1 MNMKNIL
8 KLLII
13 LIIMINIA
21 SIHAT
26 DNSSE
31 ILNEQNKYD
40 IYVDSNIGN
49 DSFTGESW
57 QTPVKTIEKAIN
69 ISNTNST
76 INIYLNNG
84 TFNGNNNTQLT
95 ISNKNTIN
103 IIGSANTIID
113 GENKNNIFT
122 ITNNTKITLQNI
134 QFINAYINNTI
145 SKGPA
150 INLENNTEIL
160 IENCRFINNT
170 AEGEQVSGGAINIEN
185 TEKTT
190 IKNNEFK
197 NNTINL
203 YNNTYS
209 AYGGAINLKNNT
221 IIKIEN
227 NTLTQNNIK
236 RNTNIPF
243 EIKTTINMLWDN
255 RKNTGSFVSYNTHNC
270 TILEKINSYGKA
282 ININN
287 SERLEIINNIIINNS
302 NSSGDTLHINNTKNI
317 IFYNNTI
324 SNNTSTKLTL
334 TKINPNTMFLDIV
347 NFILT
352 TNGTVNIENSENLK
366 IIDNTLKNNIIE
378 NGNGGAFYIENIN
391 QTTIKNNTL
400 TNNTALCGGAILIN
414 NCNQTEI
421 KENKLSNNKATYK
434 DKSIVS
440 CQTYNEIDYLTII
453 ENAKLAN
460 LKVYTSIESQEYY
473 DYAKEIFKNK
483 LAYRINIVKGTVATG
498 GAVHIEN
505 SNKTKINNNTFL
517 ENYATA
523 GGSIYIT
530 NSKKIEINNTIIKN
544 NTAFWYRISGWN
556 DIYMSGQGII
566 YLNNTTASIE
576 NCNITGNYMNL
587 AITDYLTTFSIIQI
601 ENSNTTIKNTHFTK
615 NKVPCGTIQNNGY
628 TEIFNCTFQEN
639 IGKHEAPTIEAT
651 IKYEKGNGADIH
663 NKGYC
668 NIINTTF
675 KNTKVNAGSIG
686 GSIYNNGTIILKNI
700 EISGIKSLH
709 VGHAVGAAIANI
721 GNLTIIDSTIKDN
734 IIRSTYNTR
743 FQGTI
748 HNEGLLT
755 ARRTIFMNNTALN
768 GGEHPTNEGI
778 DVKSLDTGSG
788 NIYNL
793 GGTLNITECIFINPQ
808 QGILYHDIA
817 NLGGTIISLENNYW
831 NGVNPNIYRNTNA
844 NIQKYIILSAE
855 PEYSALKINES
866 MNITAKFLSNTLQ
879 ELKDIKL
886 PFEKLNLTFKTKV
899 NGENIEI
906 TKKPINNTATFIF
919 NWTQEKGT
927 FPSNITYGIECKPL
941 IVTYQERI
949 IIKTPITPSKD
960 ILIEVGKDFTN
971 MNVEVK
977 NITYGENITVKIN
990 ITGNASHQPTGNI
1003 SIYLLNY
1010 EGYQTLNKYITHITN
1025 GQAELSFQYKGL
1037 DKYMLKIVY
1046 EGDELYCKNYTR
1058 TYVSIG
1064 VKLNMTLPES
1074 IYVDEALI
1082 INISKTPKSPNTK
1095 GTIYVDGK
1103 KFSTVSYNKDNITL
1117 TYKNYKRFQTEG
1129 TYNITITYNINNY
1142 ETSTSKMLII
1152 KRHETNLTLNASDI
1166 MIGQNLLINMSI
1178 TPEEVGGEV
1187 NITINNQTLT
1197 PAYINGTKTWTYN
1210 ITNLKA
1216 GTYNI
1221 TATFNGNKKYAPT
1234 TITKTITVHRYP
1246 SNLTVKQTI
1255 NDNLTGTITTQ
1266 AQGTGN
1272 ITVWIN
1278 NKKYTQKNNNTNIF
1292 NVEYINGTNY
1302 IYIHYTGDDT
1312 YDSATW
1318 NTTMNITYKY
1328 FLKAENITY
1337 YQNEEFNYT
1346 ITLLDGKLKPLDDYV
1361 NITFNNTQYKI
1372 KTVNGTIQF
1381 PLKLPKGT
1389 YNITIQYNQSTI
1401 TNTINIT
1408 TADTNPNMTIKT
1420 NNITYTEKLQVT
1432 INITKG
1438 ATGTI
1443 TIKIHNQTQTIK
1455 IQNNKVTA
1463 TFENIPAGN
1472 QTVTATYNGDNKYRI
1487 ITENK
1492 TIQIKKAQS
1501 TIKITTGNITIG
1513 ENIFIYATTNKGTTG
1528 NVTFRII
1535 GQYSPRNRTL
1545 ENNKAT
1551 WYISPLNRGQYT
1563 ITATYCGD
1571 NNYNPSN
1578 TTYTITL
1585 DPEINLTINT
1595 QDTEYGEEI
1604 LIQANVNPELKGQIN
1619 LQIDDINQNVTIE
1632 NGKATL
1638 KIPELNAGTYN
1649 IKATFLS
1656 ENFQSQTT
1664 THNLTIK
1671 PTNPISD
1678 IYIKDILAGEDEI
1691 IQITL
1696 KNDSLKYKIFIDNK
1710 QYNKLNITIPKLTKG
1725 EHTLTV
1731 EVTGNNNYKNQTQTI
1746 KFYAKTQTSTIN
1758 ITTQNITYHENLI
1771 IKAAITENA
1780 TGTITYKIANTTITT
1795 QDKEIS
1801 IKNLAAG
1808 TYTLTVTYNGDS
1820 YYQSSNTTT
1829 TITVY
1834 KTTPTM
1840 NVELNA
1846 STPEDPVNITVK
1858 INTDATGNITYRI
1871 YGLYSPR
1878 NKTII
1883 NGQSNWLIEPLEMGE
1898 YELIVIYNGD
1908 DNYNPTNITKII
1920 NINQIKSYLTHNITI
1935 NPDNSLTVTAEL
1947 TTTENDTINTDI
1959 TLRIG
1964 NKFYKMKITNN
1975 TGLFTTPELTPG
1987 NYRYSL
1993 AYAGTT
1999 EISSSN
2005 NNGEFTIK
2013 ETVTLESNT
2022 TVNNNTATIQIH
2034 SSKDNINITLTINN
2048 TEYPITIKNNTATI
2062 QIDLKPGQYTYTI
2075 KYDGNEL
2082 AKTANTTGT
2091 FTIKQTPEITYT
2103 LEINPDNSITLHINS
2118 TIKDTNLTLEIN
2130 GKNYLIKITN
2140 GTGLYTTPELNPDN
2154 YTYHII
2160 YDGDKLTKGIEK
2172 SGQFELKNNAQLDV
2186 KNLTKY
2192 YSSTDRLN
2200 MTLTQ
2205 KNRPIA
2211 NETIYITINGVTY
2224 KRTTNTE
2231 GKISMAINLASGNYT
2246 ATITFNNTQYNPIT
2260 KNIQINIKN
2269 TIYGDDIT
2277 KVYKNDTQ
2285 YYAIFT
2291 DNTGKLLKNTTVTFN
2306 INGVFYQ
2313 RTTNQ
2318 EGIAKL
2324 NINLQQG
2331 TYILTATNPLTNEQ
2345 YSNTITVLSKIQ
2357 ENSDLTKYYRNSSQ
2371 YTVKIIKSNGQTAG
2385 TGEKVTFNINGVF
2398 YERYTDENGYAKLN
2412 INLQPGDY
2420 IITAEYDGCKV
2431 SNNITV
2437 LTILKAYNLAKKYGT
2452 TIPFTATLLNGEG
2465 NPLANEKITFNING
2479 VFYQRT
2485 TNNQGMAKLNINL
2498 QQGKYIITSSYNG
2511 LNVANVVTVH

>member
-1 MNMKNIL
+1 MKL
-8 KLLII
+8 KKYIIIFIALIMLL
-13 LIIMINIA
+13 NIA
-21 SIHAT
+21 CINAADS
-26 DNSSE
+26 DEKN
-31 ILNEQNKYD
+31 
-40 IYVDSNIGN
+40 IYVDSSIGN
-49 DSFTGESW
+49 DDNTGENW
-57 QTPVKTIEKAIN
+57 QTPIQTIEKAIQLTPN
-69 ISNTNST
+69 NHKT
-76 INIYLNNG
+76 NIYLNNG
-84 TFNGNNNTQLT
+84 TYSGENNTK
-95 ISNKNTIN
+95 IIIENKNTVN
-103 IIGSANTIID
+103 IIGSVNTIID
-113 GENKNNIFT
+113 GENRNHIFT
-122 ITNNTKITLQNI
+122 ITNNTKISLQNI
-134 QFINAYINNTI
+134 QFINAYINDTQ
-145 SKGPA
+145 SKSSVLN
-150 INLENNTEIL
+150 IENNSQIEIK
-160 IENCRFINNT
+160 NCQFTNNACNIIQNNT
-170 AEGEQVSGGAINIEN
+170 ASINAKDNKALTMENCTFTNETLQNQYIKPLIKIEN
-185 TEKTT
+185 TETLTMKNTL
-190 IKNNEFK
+190 IKNI
-197 NNTINL
+197 TIN
-203 YNNTYS
+203 
-209 AYGGAINLKNNT
+209 INLLPPFNIKSNLLQLINNKKIT
-221 IIKIEN
+221 LQNNYISDISSKINIPQVINITKINNIAHYSFMPGFEYLEEYWNISSYKGYAPQQTAYWERVMKSSVEYQIIKIDNTEKLNFTENKIEN
-227 NTLTQNNIK
+227 NFETPGTL
-236 RNTNIPF
+236 
-243 EIKTTINMLWDN
+243 L
-255 RKNTGSFVSYNTHNC
+255 
-270 TILEKINSYGKA
+270 
-282 ININN
+282 
-287 SERLEIINNIIINNS
+287 IINN
-302 NSSGDTLHINNTKNI
+302 TENI
-317 IFYNNTI
+317 IFYNNIIT
-324 SNNTSTKLTL
+324 NNTSKNHEQKKSTIESKDF
-334 TKINPNTMFLDIV
+334 NTELGSI
-347 NFILT
+347 T
-352 TNGTVNIENSENLK
+352 IENSKKLEIRN
-366 IIDNTLKNNIIE
+366 NTLNDNSALDKGSLFFLNKIE
-378 NGNGGAFYIENIN
+378 NAE
-391 QTTIKNNTL
+391 IKNNTL
-400 TNNTALCGGAILIN
+400 LNNYG
-414 NCNQTEI
+414 
-421 KENKLSNNKATYK
+421 
-434 DKSIVS
+434 
-440 CQTYNEIDYLTII
+440 
-453 ENAKLAN
+453 
-460 LKVYTSIESQEYY
+460 
-473 DYAKEIFKNK
+473 
-483 LAYRINIVKGTVATG
+483 
-498 GAVHIEN
+498 
-505 SNKTKINNNTFL
+505 
-517 ENYATA
+517 
-523 GGSIYIT
+523 
-530 NSKKIEINNTIIKN
+530 KN
-544 NTAFWYRISGWN
+544 N
-556 DIYMSGQGII
+556 GII
-566 YLNNTTASIE
+566 YLTGNEKISITNNKISNNKGDNKETIWIESTKQVNITNTYFNYNKNTMTLYNTTATI
-576 NCNITGNYMNL
+576 NNITL
-587 AITDYLTTFSIIQI
+587 
-601 ENSNTTIKNTHFTK
+601 KN
-615 NKVPCGTIQNNGY
+615 NNG
-628 TEIFNCTFQEN
+628 NLGN
-639 IGKHEAPTIEAT
+639 IKINNSTVTINNSLFT
-651 IKYEKGNGADIH
+651 D
-663 NKGYC
+663 
-668 NIINTTF
+668 NTA
-675 KNTKVNAGSIG
+675 NHG
-686 GSIYNNGTIILKNI
+686 GVIYN
-700 EISGIKSLH
+700 E
-709 VGHAVGAAIANI
+709 
-721 GNLTIIDSTIKDN
+721 GNLTIINSKFKNNNAKLSIGTMHTFSIGTEFDGGGGDIYNNGNALLINITSTNSEDFTLGFNTIGGSIFNKGTIILNNSEISNKKAGEYSYGSAISNIGDCTIINSTIKDN
-734 IIRSTYNTR
+734 SISLTSESVHNIVT
-743 FQGTI
+743 GAV
-748 HNEGLLT
+748 HNEGILT
-755 ARRTIFMNNTALN
+755 ATQSIFQNNM
-768 GGEHPTNEGI
+768 PTLI
-778 DVKSLDTGSG
+778 AVHVHAASFTRGSG
-788 NIYNL
+788 NIYNTETGML
-793 GGTLNITECIFINPQ
+793 DITNCIFINKQVYLNGSWTKPKMAFGTKIMQ
-808 QGILYHDIA
+808 DIYSF
-817 NLGGTIISLENNYW
+817 GKIISLENNYW
-831 NGVNPNIYRNTNA
+831 NGENPNTNQHTNYEKIRNYYLLECPDY
-844 NIQKYIILSAE
+844 IQAD
-855 PEYSALKINES
+855 INES
-866 MNITAKFLSNTLQ
+866 KIITLNFTPQNNNNNV
-879 ELKDIKL
+879 EL
-886 PFEKLNLTFKTKV
+886 PFEKINLTIKSAGKTLPY
-899 NGENIEI
+899 NITNRNI
-906 TKKPINNTATFIF
+906 TFEF
-919 NWTQEKGT
+919 NQTQEKGSYPITVT
-927 FPSNITYGIECKPL
+927 FPTKEQKVSISRLSDRDYYKAPVDKTVELL
-941 IVTYQERI
+941 I
-949 IIKTPITPSKD
+949 D
-960 ILIEVGKDFTN
+960 CGKEHAKMDVNLNNST
-971 MNVEVK
+971 K
-977 NITYGENITVKIN
+977 IGENITFDVKVS
-990 ITGNASHQPTGNI
+990 GNYTHQPTGKI
-1003 SIYLLNY
+1003 TIYFTDITTYRTTLTGDKIKINTVRVADKKF
-1010 EGYQTLNKYITHITN
+1010 TLNLTDS
-1025 GQAELSFQYKGL
+1025 QAHFNMKLFEGAGTAN
-1037 DKYMLKIVY
+1037 LKIVY
-1046 EGDELYCKNYTR
+1046 EGDEDYFKEFYYNTTTVNKLSPELKIEMPEV
-1058 TYVSIG
+1058 YVGEELQINLSKAKGSERSTGYISIDG
-1064 VKLNMTLPES
+1064 ARWSNI
-1074 IYVDEALI
+1074 IY
-1082 INISKTPKSPNTK
+1082 NQ
-1095 GTIYVDGK
+1095 
-1103 KFSTVSYNKDNITL
+1103 DNITL
-1117 TYKNYKRFQTEG
+1117 NYRRTTWLNNHGNYTIKITYDETANYQKS
-1129 TYNITITYNINNY
+1129 TITAN
-1142 ETSTSKMLII
+1142 LIV
-1152 KRHETNLTLNASDI
+1152 KRYETNLTLNASDI
-1166 MIGQNLLINMSI
+1166 MVGQNLLINMSI

-1278 NKKYTQKNNNTNIF
+1278 DKKYTQKNNNTNIF

-1420 NNITYTEKLQVT
+1420 NNITYTEKLQIT

-1563 ITATYCGD
+1563 ITAIYCGD

-1578 TTYTITL
+1578 TTYTITV

-1604 LIQANVNPELKGQIN
+1604 LIEANVNPELKGQIN
-1619 LQIDDINQNVTIE
+1619 FQIANINQNVTIE

-1638 KIPELNAGTYN
+1638 KIQELNAGTYN

-1656 ENFQSQTT
+1656 ENFQSTPT
-1664 THNLTIK
+1664 NKKITIK

-1678 IYIKDILAGEDEI
+1678 IYIKDILAGEDET

-1710 QYNKLNITIPKLTKG
+1710 EYGKLNITIPKLTKG

-1758 ITTQNITYHENLI
+1758 ITTQNITYHENLN
-1771 IKAAITENA
+1771 IKATITENA
-1780 TGTITYKIANTTITT
+1780 TGTITYKIANNTITT

-1820 YYQSSNTTT
+1820 HYQSSTTTT

-1908 DNYNPTNITKII
+1908 NNYNPTNITKII

-1947 TTTENDTINTDI
+1947 TTTENNTINTDI

-1964 NKFYKMKITNN
+1964 NKFYRMKITNN

-2005 NNGEFTIK
+2005 NNGAFTIK

-2172 SGQFELKNNAQLDV
+2172 SGQFELKNNAQLEV

-2211 NETIYITINGVTY
+2211 NETIYITINGATY

-2231 GKISMAINLASGNYT
+2231 GKTSIAINLASGNYT

-2306 INGVFYQ
+2306 INGVFYE

-2371 YTVKIIKSNGQTAG
+2371 YTVKIIKSNGQTAK

-2452 TIPFTATLLNGEG
+2452 TIPFTATLLDGEG